1 MQKVLLFSN
10 DKAESLALKE
20 EFTRKIVGKDIK
32 IVSAQDQPDY
42 IVSIG
47 GDGTLLSAFHKFQ
60 DLIDYSQFIGIH
72 TGHLGFYTDWLSNG
86 LDELIDVLVKCQ
98 AQSVTYPLLSIKI
111 ELKDQEPQHLLAL
124 NEFAL
129 RAKEGT
135 AVLDVFLHGFHFEI
149 FRGDGICIST
159 PTGSTALNKSLGGA
173 VIHPKVEA
181 MQLTEIASINNLV
194 YRTLSSPII
203 VAKDETICL
212 KPLEDKSAYKI
223 SVDNQNF
230 NYDQISKIQVKI
242 ADQRISFSSYRH
254 THFWDR
260 VESAFIGGNVDLGK
274 ERRRL

>member
-20 EFTRKIVGKDIK
+20 EFKKKIAGREIQL
-32 IVSAQDQPDY
+32 VSAQDQPDF

-47 GDGTLLSAFHKFQ
+47 GDGTLLSAFHKFK
-60 DLIDYSQFIGIH
+60 DLINHSKFIGIH
-72 TGHLGFYTDWLSNG
+72 TGHLGFYTDWLSKG
-86 LDELIDVLVKCQ
+86 LDELIDVL
-98 AQSVTYPLLSIKI
+98 AEGRTQSVSYPLLDI
-111 ELKDQEPQHLLAL
+111 EIDFGKQECQHLLAL

-129 RAKEGT
+129 RSKDGT
-135 AVLDVFLHGFHFEI
+135 AVLDVYLQGFHFET

-181 MQLTEIASINNLV
+181 MQLTEIASINNLL

-212 KPLEDKSAYKI
+212 KPVDDQSQFKI

-230 NYDQISKIQVKI
+230 TFDNLKAIRVRI
-242 ADQRISFSSYRH
+242 ADQRISFSSHRH

-260 VESAFIGGNVDLGK
+260 VESAFIGANANLAK